1 MKELYRWKRSTKLA
15 ITSEYGKLYA
25 ECDVN
30 AINWTGDC
38 LKVRVLYQ
46 KMMKLIE
53 NVPMGASWL
62 TREFAEWKLLS
73 MCQKMEALKE
83 SLKAA

>member
-15 ITSEYGKLYA
+15 ITKEYGKLYA

-46 KMMKLIE
+46 KMIKLIE
-53 NVPMGASWL
+53 NVPMGASLL

-83 SLKAA
+83 SLQAV